1 MAEYERKP
9 NKFLLRGMNLTLPGD
24 RLSLEWAQLL
34 KNVRSYRVGEW
45 RQRPGLELTFDTLSN
60 SPVLWLTRLNDI
72 SANNYKL
79 FAGTESGNIYGEAA
93 TLIDSGYG
101 DQGYSSFVARPDSSP
116 TPYLFVG
123 NASRQSKIDINS
135 NRTEWG
141 LATPTAEPIVA
152 IEQPAYAIVNDC
164 DSDGGFVGTG
174 GTVSVQSRINTTISY
189 ILYDNG
195 GVAGDWACCSPA
207 AMDEN
212 WQEGLR
218 VIVSGLTETVIVDS
232 VYPAITNTTVEA
244 IAYDSGTTG
253 LCCVQLAIPILGLQR
268 DMLLLL
274 GTEPVRVLSVT
285 DGVSG
290 IPSFRCST
298 VGTISAGDTVT
309 GLRSFRAVFGNLH
322 SAGETLTGDY
332 LQLAVA
338 ASGLSSIT
346 KPLEPLDLSQTNS
359 GFNRP
364 MQQDDFIHISIKV
377 SDFSA
382 ITELQLQF
390 DVDAAVND
398 FTQNYYFKS
407 IRPPDLQAAVSQS
420 ASSLTAQQQQIQR
433 QQIDELTRSSLQQ
446 QRQDLMSSLGNE
458 GGTGSFFGVQTD
470 EVRNALIADIDRQ
483 LGNGF
488 TTVSGQGPL
497 SSPGTSGSNQ
507 WTELKIPIKEFQRVG
522 SDSSRSWQ
530 DVQNWGLTVN
540 STAAVNVGIDSVW
553 IGGTFGPDFSAGILY
568 TSDPTSSAGGLN
580 YIYRFRN
587 SSTGATSGFSPPLRS
602 VIYPHRQGVLVTG
615 DLNYADP
622 QADYCDYFRI
632 GGTLGQ
638 YYLVGSTPIT
648 SLQLLDTIE
657 DSDAIRNE
665 VAVFDTF
672 KPWVTTDV
680 PQSGTCDVVGT
691 SVTILTGQLSTEYVR
706 NNQIL
711 INNQVYTFHTN
722 PSDSTHVQLNETAGA
737 LSNVNWT
744 MQNPT
749 LEGQPLPV
757 VFGPYAG
764 SSGEFYFGLGDTNN
778 PGILYFTIGNN
789 PEAVSDVNYLEVSS
803 PNEPLIGGCVLD
815 GRIFVWSSKQSW
827 IILPSFNGGA
837 SSGSSLFYPQ
847 LTAMGKGLASSWAV
861 TAGDRLYWVAWDG
874 IWVSQGEAIQSLT
887 DESLSAIFKH
897 DGTEV
902 EGGPFQGIPPIDFS
916 ASAVK
921 WLSLCYSKD
930 GLYFTFL
937 GTDGAHYTMFYSFL
951 TQGWLLDEYTSP
963 VTRFN
968 REEGASVDTVFVGL
982 FDGIT
987 AVVDSAV
994 IKDISDFITC
1004 QITTREEDWDDS
1016 RADKKIGDQMI
1027 DCNPGGASVLPTL
1040 QFDNNSSQL
1049 ALTALTGSSR
1059 ERFIRDIDYGVGQYA
1074 SRVAINLTWATDSG
1088 RAYLYEWQPA
1098 ALRKMETI
1106 VQRATDWDTGGYN
1119 GMKWVQGCRIC
1130 ADTFDVDKEVTI
1142 EFTDGSLEPL
1152 TLHHNGEQTI
1162 AYWWDPH
1169 LAHEMRLIGTN
1180 LDTPNLLDWKLLK
1193 PIEWIFEP
1201 EPDIAETWEP
1211 QATSLDL
1218 PGYEFIQYILLP
1230 HRSTAELTLELNFDN
1245 GVADTYTIPT
1255 SVGQR
1260 VKHYQVV
1267 RARKG
1272 KLVKFRITS
1281 SAVFSIYA
1289 MDLEVRAK
1297 AWGITGSSFQ
1307 VFKPFGDISRTQGG
1321 ARI

>member
-1 MAEYERKP
+1 MAEYERRS
-9 NKFLLRGMNLTLPGD
+9 NKFLLKGMNITLPGD

-45 RQRPGLELTFDTLSN
+45 RQRPGLELSFDTLTA
-60 SPVLWLTRLNDI
+60 SPILWLSRLNDTI
-72 SANNYKL
+72 AGNHKL
-79 FAGTESGNIYGEAA
+79 FAGTESGEIIGEAA
-93 TLIDSGYG
+93 TLIDSGYD
-101 DQGYSSFVARPDSSP
+101 DQGYSSFVARPDASP
-116 TPYLFVG
+116 VPYLFVG
-123 NASRQSKIDINS
+123 NADRQSKIDVNS

-141 LATPTAEPIVA
+141 LATPNIEPQVA
-152 IEQPAYAIVNDC
+152 LEIPAFAVVNDC
-164 DSDGGFVGTG
+164 DSTGGFVGTG
-174 GTVSVQSRINTTISY
+174 GAVTTQTRFNGTIDY
-189 ILYDNG
+189 ILYDG
-195 GVAGDWACCSPA
+195 GGSTWACCAPD

-212 WQEGLR
+212 WQEGAR
-218 VIVSGLTETVIVDS
+218 VTLGTNPETVIIDAVF
-232 VYPAITNTTVEA
+232 PAITDTTVEA

-253 LCCVQLAIPILGLQR
+253 LCCVQLTIPTLGLQR

-274 GTEPVRVLSVT
+274 DTEAVRVLSVT
-285 DGVSG
+285 EGLNGV
-290 IPSFRCST
+290 PSFRCST
-298 VGTISAGDTVT
+298 VGTIVTGDTVT
-309 GLRSFRAVFGNLH
+309 GLRSFRATFENLH
-322 SAGETLTGDY
+322 VAGDTLTGDY

-338 ASGLSSIT
+338 ASGISSIT
-346 KPLEPLDLSQTNS
+346 KPLQALDLSQTNS

-364 MQQDDFIHISIKV
+364 MQQDDFIHISLKV
-377 SDFSA
+377 SDFSV

-390 DVDAAVND
+390 DVDATVND

-407 IRPPDLQAAVSQS
+407 IRPPDLLAAVTQT

-433 QQIDELTRSSLQQ
+433 QQIDGLTRSSLQQ
-446 QRQDLMSSLGNE
+446 QRADLVASMGQE

-470 EVRNALIADIDRQ
+470 EVRNQILADIDSQ

-497 SSPGTSGSNQ
+497 SSPGATGSNQ

-530 DVQNWGLTVN
+530 NVFNWGLTVN
-540 STAAVNVGIDSVW
+540 STAAVDVGIDSVW
-553 IGGTFGPDFSAGILY
+553 IGGTFGPDFSAGVLY
-568 TSDPTSSAGGLN
+568 TSDPTSAAGGLN

-602 VIYPHRQGVLVTG
+602 VIYPHRQAVLVTG
-615 DLNYADP
+615 DSTYADS

-638 YYLVGSTPIT
+638 YYLIGSAPVSDLT
-648 SLQLLDTIE
+648 LQDTIP
-657 DSDAIRNE
+657 DDIAVRNE
-665 VAVFDTF
+665 IAIFDTF
-672 KPWVTTDV
+672 KPWVSTDV
-680 PQSGTCDVVGT
+680 PQSGTCNVVGT
-691 SVTILTGQLSTEYVR
+691 SVEILTGSLNTDYTR

-711 INNQVYTFHTN
+711 IDDQVYTFYAPPT
-722 PSDSTHVQLNETAGA
+722 STTTVQLNETAGN
-737 LSNVNWT
+737 LSTVEWT

-757 VFGPYAG
+757 VFGPYSG
-764 SSGEFYFGLGDTNN
+764 PSGEFYFGLGDSLN
-778 PGILYFTIGNN
+778 PGILYFTLGNN
-789 PEAVSDVNYLEVSS
+789 PESQSDNGYLEISN

-815 GRIFVWSSKQSW
+815 GRIFVWSDRQSW

-837 SSGSSLFYPQ
+837 SQGGSLFYPQ
-847 LTAMGKGLASSWAV
+847 LTAMGKGLASPWGV
-861 TAGDRLYWVAWDG
+861 TAGDRLYWIAWDG
-874 IWVSQGEAIQSLT
+874 IWASQGDAIQSLT

-902 EGGPFQGIPPIDFS
+902 EGGPFQGISTIDFS
-916 ASAVK
+916 AAAVK

-937 GTDGAHYTMFYSFL
+937 GTDAAHYTMFYSFL
-951 TQGWLLDEYTSP
+951 TQGWILDEYSSP
-963 VTRFN
+963 VTRFD
-968 REEGASVDTVFVGL
+968 REEGASVDTVLVGL
-982 FDGIT
+982 FNGLVATI
-987 AVVDSAV
+987 DSAA
-994 IKDISDFITC
+994 IRDISDFVNC

-1016 RADKKIGDQMI
+1016 RADKMIGDQMV
-1027 DCNPGGASVLPTL
+1027 DCNPGGTSVLPTL
-1040 QFDNNSSQL
+1040 QFNNNESQL
-1049 ALTALTGSSR
+1049 ALTVLTGSAR
-1059 ERFIRDIDYGVGQYA
+1059 ERFVRDISLGEGQYA
-1074 SRVAINLTWATDSG
+1074 SRVAMNLSWATALG
-1088 RAYLYEWQPA
+1088 RAYFYEWQPA

-1130 ADTFDVDKEVTI
+1130 ADTFNVAKTVTV
-1142 EFTDGSLEPL
+1142 EFTDGSLEEITL
-1152 TLHHNGEQTI
+1152 THDGESTI

-1169 LAHEMRLIGTN
+1169 LSHEMRLIGTS
-1180 LDTPNLLDWKLLK
+1180 LITPNLLDWKLLK

-1230 HRSTAELTLELNFDN
+1230 HRSTAELTFELNFDN
-1245 GVADTYTIPT
+1245 GTADTYTIPA
-1255 SVGQR
+1255 SVNER

-1272 KLVKFRITS
+1272 KLVKFRVTS
-1281 SAVFSIYA
+1281 GEVFSIYIK
-1289 MDLEVRAK
+1289 DLQVMAK
-1297 AWGITGSSFQ
+1297 PWGIPGSQFQ
-1307 VFKPFGDISRTQGG
+1307 IFQPFGDLSRTNGG